1 MQNKCKTQY
10 LLISATLNF
19 ILWHDAFS
27 FSHLFFCFLPVHLV
41 IPGLNET
48 TVKLPTSIMFEISDA
63 IKTQLG
69 KQQSSKIELFSDQ
82 VLELIVLE

>member
-1 MQNKCKTQY
+1 
-10 LLISATLNF
+10 
-19 ILWHDAFS
+19 
-27 FSHLFFCFLPVHLV
+27 
-41 IPGLNET
+41 
-48 TVKLPTSIMFEISDA
+48 MFEISDA